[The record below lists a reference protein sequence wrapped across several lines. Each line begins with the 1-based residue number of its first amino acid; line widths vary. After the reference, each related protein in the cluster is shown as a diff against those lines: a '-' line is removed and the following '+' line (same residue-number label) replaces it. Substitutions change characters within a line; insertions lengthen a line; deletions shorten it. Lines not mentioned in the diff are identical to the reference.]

1 MTEKPFLSQVAD
13 LLSAVSSFAWPV
25 LLAVLIYALK
35 DRLREVVTVAIRRIE
50 QATDIEFG
58 SLKLK
63 GATVT
68 QSGEVL
74 RGDSASIEL
83 APARKADVDKRLDIY
98 SSRRSLMVVHTIKPV
113 EPAEFVDGYR
123 VFGVSVFLRPHRNFG
138 KLNDVKSV
146 TYYLGDKWGEGKFGS
161 KYVIKNGNEQFA
173 MTAQMYGAC
182 LCTAEIEFHDGAKI
196 EVDRYLDVEMAP
208 AFGIPLDK
216 ARE

>member
-1 MTEKPFLSQVAD
+1 MTEKPLLSQVAD
-13 LLSAVSSFAWPV
+13 LLSALSSFAWPV

-83 APARKADVDKRLDIY
+83 VPARKADVDNRLYIY
-98 SSRRSLMVVHTIKPV
+98 SARRNLMMVHTIKPV
-113 EPAEFVDGYR
+113 EPAEFLEGYG
-123 VFGVSVFLRPHRNFG
+123 VFGVSVFLRPHRNSE
-138 KLNDVKSV
+138 N
-146 TYYLGDKWGEGKFGS
+146 
-161 KYVIKNGNEQFA
+161 
-173 MTAQMYGAC
+173 
-182 LCTAEIEFHDGAKI
+182 
-196 EVDRYLDVEMAP
+196 
-208 AFGIPLDK
+208 
-216 ARE
+216 